1 MKAAF
6 GSAQLCC
13 AGLPALHILKLY
25 LPYQKL
31 IPTMSTNS
39 PSFDIPAGHGEYI
52 LKHADC
58 AVLREALIQNEASVN
73 GLTIDETR
81 AGLSPILAN
90 LDDQSL
96 RMLALETVSMNNAP
110 GARPKAALRIDRD
123 GHFLVTDR
131 GITHNKSLD
140 NSGQER
146 GI

>member
-1 MKAAF
+1 
-6 GSAQLCC
+6 
-13 AGLPALHILKLY
+13 
-25 LPYQKL
+25 
-31 IPTMSTNS
+31 MSTNPS
-39 PSFDIPAGHGEYI
+39 SFDIPAGHGEYI

-58 AVLREALIQNEASVN
+58 AVLREALIQNEASASS
-73 GLTIDETR
+73 LTNDEVR

-96 RMLALETVSMNNAP
+96 RMLALETVSVNNAP
-110 GARPKAALRIDRD
+110 GARAKNALRIDRD
-123 GHFLVTDR
+123 GHYLLTDR